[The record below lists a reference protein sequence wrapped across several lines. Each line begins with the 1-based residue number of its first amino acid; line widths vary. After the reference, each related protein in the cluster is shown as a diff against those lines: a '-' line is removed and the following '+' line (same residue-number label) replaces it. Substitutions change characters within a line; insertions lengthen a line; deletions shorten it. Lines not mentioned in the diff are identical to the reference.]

1 VALAVKVIASDPRV
15 GEGADVPHPGC
26 WHPPAIVKP
35 DGAAGYSSLASPP
48 VLDDIEK
55 LRGMRSAG
63 IEWDEV
69 TLVRFVTLIAKNVLN
84 RPVRT
89 ALTALGLSVAI
100 AAVIVLVGI
109 SWNFQRSFLAIY
121 QAKGIDIVV
130 VHAGSSNQLASSLDV
145 RLADRLRQI
154 DGVADVAPTLVDTV
168 AFEDKGLASVLVDG
182 WEPGSL
188 LFRGI
193 RILSGRS
200 LEKGDDR
207 AALLGRVLALNLDK
221 KVGDKLDVSGESFRV
236 VGIFESD
243 SLFEN
248 GAMIVPIRT
257 LQKMMGRE
265 GQATGLVIAAKSSD
279 RAAIDALRRR
289 IEAEV
294 PGVAATPARDYVAAD
309 TQIRLA
315 KAMSW
320 TTAVVAMILGAVGML
335 NTMLMSIFERTREIG
350 ILRAVGWRR
359 GRVLAL
365 VLGEALIIALAGTV
379 LGGVL
384 AAVGLRAL
392 MLSPTARGFIEPN
405 IPPEVLGI
413 SLIMGVGLSLLGGL
427 YPAARA
433 AALDP
438 TEALRY
444 E

>member
-1 VALAVKVIASDPRV
+1 MGEAGAL
-15 GEGADVPHPGC
+15 
-26 WHPPAIVKP
+26 
-35 DGAAGYSSLASPP
+35 
-48 VLDDIEK
+48 
-55 LRGMRSAG
+55 
-63 IEWDEV
+63 
-69 TLVRFVTLIAKNVLN
+69 RFVTLIGKNVLN

-100 AAVIVLVGI
+100 AAVVILVGI
-109 SWNFQRSFLAIY
+109 SWNFERAFLAIY
-121 QAKGIDIVV
+121 RSKGIDMIVV
-130 VHAGSSNQLASSLDV
+130 RAGSSNQLSSSLDV

-154 DGVADVAPTLVDTV
+154 EGVADVAPSLMDTV
-168 AFEDKGLASVLVDG
+168 AFEDRNLASVLVNG
-182 WEPGSL
+182 WAPESL

-193 RILSGRS
+193 RILEGRP
-200 LEKGDDR
+200 LRRGDDR
-207 AALLGRVLALNLDK
+207 AVLLGRVLALNLGK
-221 KVGDKLDVSGESFRV
+221 KVGDQLDVAGEQFQV

-248 GAMIVPIRT
+248 GALIMPLQT

-279 RAAIDALRRR
+279 PAYLNALRRR
-289 IEAEV
+289 IERAIR
-294 PGVAATPARDYVAAD
+294 GVAAIPARDYVVAD

-315 KAMSW
+315 KAMAW
-320 TTAVVAMILGAVGML
+320 TTAAVAMVLGALGML

-359 GRVLAL
+359 SRVLAL
-365 VLGEALIIALAGTV
+365 VLGEALAIALAGTV
-379 LGGVL
+379 LGSVL
-384 AAVGLRAL
+384 AALGLRAL
-392 MLSPTARGFIEPN
+392 MLSPTARGFIDPR
-405 IPPEVLGI
+405 IPPEVLVI
-413 SLIMGVGLSLLGGL
+413 ALVMGVGLSLLGGL

>member
-1 VALAVKVIASDPRV
+1 
-15 GEGADVPHPGC
+15 
-26 WHPPAIVKP
+26 
-35 DGAAGYSSLASPP
+35 
-48 VLDDIEK
+48 
-55 LRGMRSAG
+55 
-63 IEWDEV
+63 
-69 TLVRFVTLIAKNVLN
+69 VRFISLIGKNVLN

-89 ALTALGLSVAI
+89 ALTAIGLSVAI

-109 SWNFQRSFLAIY
+109 SWNFERSFLAIY
-121 QAKGIDIVV
+121 RSKGIDMIV
-130 VHAGSSNQLASSLDV
+130 VHAGSSNQLSSSLDV
-145 RLADRLRQI
+145 RLADRLRKI

-168 AFEDKGLASVLVDG
+168 AFEDKNLASVLVDG
-182 WEPGSL
+182 WEPESL
-188 LFRGI
+188 LFKGI

-200 LEKGDDR
+200 LRRGDDHSV
-207 AALLGRVLALNLDK
+207 LLGRVLAMNLDK
-221 KVGDKLDVSGESFRV
+221 KVGDTLNVSGESFQV

-248 GAMIVPIRT
+248 GALIMPIQT

-265 GQATGLVIAAKSSD
+265 GQATGLVISAKASD
-279 RAAIDALRRR
+279 RASLDALRKR
-289 IEAEV
+289 IESEV
-294 PGVAATPARDYVAAD
+294 PGVAATPARDYVVAD

-350 ILRAVGWRR
+350 LLRAVGWRR
-359 GRVLAL
+359 RRVLAL
-365 VLGEALIIALAGTV
+365 VLGEALVIAMAGTV

-384 AAVGLRAL
+384 ASLGLRAL
-392 MLSPTARGFIEPN
+392 MLSPTARGFIEPH

-413 SLIMGVGLSLLGGL
+413 ALIMGVGLSLLGGL

-438 TEALRY
+438 TEALRH

>member
-1 VALAVKVIASDPRV
+1 VTPVRPA
-15 GEGADVPHPGC
+15 GGDVPEE
-26 WHPPAIVKP
+26 
-35 DGAAGYSSLASPP
+35 SP
-48 VLDDIEK
+48 
-55 LRGMRSAG
+55 MRF
-63 IEWDEV
+63 I
-69 TLVRFVTLIAKNVLN
+69 TLIGKNVLN

-100 AAVIVLVGI
+100 AAVMILVGI
-109 SWNFQRSFLAIY
+109 SWNFERSFMAIY
-121 QAKGIDIVV
+121 RSKGIDLVV
-130 VHAGSSNQLASSLDV
+130 VHAGSSNQLSSSLDV

-168 AFEDKGLASVLVDG
+168 AFEDKNLASVLVDG
-182 WEPGSL
+182 WEPESL

-193 RILSGRS
+193 RILSGRT
-200 LEKGDDR
+200 LARNDDR
-207 AALLGRVLALNLDK
+207 SALLGRVLALNLDK
-221 KVGDKLDVSGESFRV
+221 KAGDSLDISGEKFQV

-248 GAMIVPIRT
+248 GAVIVPIKT

-265 GQATGLVIAAKSSD
+265 GQATGLVIAANSSD

-289 IEAEV
+289 IEATV
-294 PGVAATPARDYVAAD
+294 PGVAATPARDYVVAD

-315 KAMSW
+315 KGMAW

-350 ILRAVGWRR
+350 ILRSVGWRR
-359 GRVLAL
+359 SRVLAL
-365 VLGEALIIALAGTV
+365 ILGEALAIALAGTV
-379 LGGVL
+379 LGSILAVL
-384 AAVGLRAL
+384 GLRAM

-405 IPPEVLGI
+405 IPPDVLGI
-413 SLIMGVGLSLLGGL
+413 ALLMGVGLSLLGGL

-433 AALDP
+433 ASLEP
-438 TEALRY
+438 TEALRH